1 MILARHDLGQ
11 QASRNRCTND
21 MNHVSG
27 QIAVANAG
35 NSAGSDKY
43 CLASPQVCFATPVG
57 SRYINRCAGVS
68 GQREAQE
75 REEIVVTSFF
85 LAVAAVCGADDAGT
99 ATKPRGLHEFPK
111 QISELF
117 KREVQAK
124 SDTTA
129 RAAVISEMCEL
140 HRQIVS
146 DERFT
151 TSDALKEYRGRL
163 WSRLTKIKTELKQQL
178 ARDAKANQEAL
189 DDIRVLESADAADL
203 AASDSLASSLS
214 LLDQSQGGPGVL
226 LARGGGAVTEA
237 SGRAL
242 VELIE
247 RTINPAFWDV
257 AGGPGTIMYYAP
269 LQCLVVRAT
278 SEIHGHVGAL
288 AEDLRA
294 VGP

>member
-1 MILARHDLGQ
+1 
-11 QASRNRCTND
+11 
-21 MNHVSG
+21 
-27 QIAVANAG
+27 
-35 NSAGSDKY
+35 
-43 CLASPQVCFATPVG
+43 
-57 SRYINRCAGVS
+57 
-68 GQREAQE
+68 
-75 REEIVVTSFF
+75 VVTSFF
-85 LAVAAVCGADDAGT
+85 LAVAAVYGADNVTASAG
-99 ATKPRGLHEFPK
+99 KPRGLHEFPR

-124 SDTTA
+124 DDLPA
-129 RAAVISEMCEL
+129 RAAVIGEMCEL

-146 DERFT
+146 DERFSS
-151 TSDALKEYRGRL
+151 SDALKEYRGRL

-178 ARDAKANQEAL
+178 ARDAKANKEAL
-189 DDIRVLESADAADL
+189 DEIHVLESADPASIAA
-203 AASDSLASSLS
+203 ADSLASSLS

-226 LARGGGAVTEA
+226 LGFGGGALIEA
-237 SGRAL
+237 SGREL

-288 AEDLRA
+288 AEDLRK